1 VGATIIGAEVR
12 FAGWNRMLIAT
23 VRLASGAVIERSVED
38 HGNAAAVL
46 PYDPGRRCAMLVRQL
61 RVPLLYAHQIPDSLE
76 VPAGVLDEDDPA
88 ECVRR
93 EAMEEAGLRLG
104 ALVHVAGTYPMP
116 GVSTERIEL
125 FLAEYA
131 GDDRVG
137 AGGGV
142 EAENE
147 EIEVVEMPLAELS
160 DLARRGALP
169 DLKTLALVQAL
180 MLARPDLF

>member
-1 VGATIIGAEVR
+1 VSATIIGEETH
-12 FAGWNRMLIAT
+12 FSGWNRMLIVA
-23 VRLASGAVIERSVED
+23 VKLASGAVIRRSVED

-46 PYDPGRRCAMLVRQL
+46 PYDAERRCAMLVRQL
-61 RVPLLYAHQIPDSLE
+61 RVPLLYAHGIAHSLE

-125 FLAEYA
+125 YLAEYRA
-131 GDDRVG
+131 DDRVA

-142 EAENE
+142 EAEHE
-147 EIEVVEMPLAELS
+147 EIEVVEMPLSELAALVRAGS
-160 DLARRGALP
+160 LP

-180 MLARPDLF
+180 MIARPELF